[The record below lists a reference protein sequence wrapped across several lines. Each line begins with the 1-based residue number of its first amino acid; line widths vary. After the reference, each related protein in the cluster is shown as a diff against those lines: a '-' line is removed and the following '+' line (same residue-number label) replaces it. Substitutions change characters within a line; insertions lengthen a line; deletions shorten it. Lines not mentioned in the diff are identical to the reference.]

1 MIDFDGIDGFD
12 DQVAALEGSLQ
23 DAAGLT
29 RAFNTE
35 LTRMG
40 ATFDEI
46 GTDAAAFSTGFSS
59 GIKGAL
65 DGLVDGSSTLGD
77 ALRSLRQSMLDTVY
91 NASVKPVTDHAG
103 GLLSQA
109 VGGLMNAFLPFGN
122 GAAFS
127 QGRIVPFASGGVVQG
142 ATAFPM
148 RGATGLMGEAGPEA
162 IMPLARGADGR
173 LGVAAQGGGR
183 AVNVTMNVT
192 TPDVAGFER
201 SRGQIAAQVSRA
213 IASGKRYS

>member
-12 DQVAALEGSLQ
+12 SQVTALEYSLQ
-23 DAAGLT
+23 DAASLT
-29 RAFNTE
+29 RSFSTE
-35 LTRMG
+35 LSRMG
-40 ATFDEI
+40 ATIDKL
-46 GTDAAAFSTGFSS
+46 GSDTSAFSTGFAR
-59 GIKGAL
+59 GFKGAL

-77 ALRSLRQSMLDTVY
+77 AFRSLRQSMLDTVY
-91 NASVKPVTDHAG
+91 NASVKPLTDHAG

-109 VGGLMNAFLPFGN
+109 VGGLMNTLLPFAD

-127 QGRIVPFASGGVVQG
+127 QGRVRPFADGGVVTG

-162 IMPLARGADGR
+162 ILPLARGADGR
-173 LGVAAQGGGR
+173 LGVAAQGGAR
-183 AVNVTMNVT
+183 PINVTMNVT

-201 SRGQIAAQVSRA
+201 SRGQIAAQMSRA